1 MKYKLL
7 SLLIISFL
15 FLLTLVFF
23 LGLKKERIYD
33 NTHIKHIELEEFK
46 ISRLNEKG
54 HVTKKNLSESN
65 FTIVNF
71 WASWCAPCRVEHKF
85 LMSLKKF
92 SDLRM
97 IGINYKDR
105 EVNAL
110 NFLQELGN
118 PYDIIGED
126 KTGKL
131 SVNFGI
137 YGVPETLLFNE
148 ELRILKKFIGPL
160 DENSIKEIKKIIK

>member
-1 MKYKLL
+1 
-7 SLLIISFL
+7 
-15 FLLTLVFF
+15 
-23 LGLKKERIYD
+23 
-33 NTHIKHIELEEFK
+33 
-46 ISRLNEKG
+46 
-54 HVTKKNLSESN
+54 
-65 FTIVNF
+65 
-71 WASWCAPCRVEHKF
+71 
-85 LMSLKKF
+85 MSLKKF
-92 SDLRM
+92 PDLRM